1 VGRCEL
7 LGPSAIAPRRERDFT
22 GGTWFFSPPMTLHVA
37 LAVSALAASAAL
49 YLSRQSRV
57 LAVVALLASALEVAM
72 AFGALRLAL
81 PGIQLGLAL
90 GLALAIPG
98 LIAWL
103 RASAKL
109 AVSAAAVIAFAG
121 ALQVFVALNGRV

>member
-1 VGRCEL
+1 VQFG
-7 LGPSAIAPRRERDFT
+7 LG
-22 GGTWFFSPPMTLHVA
+22 
-37 LAVSALAASAAL
+37 
-49 YLSRQSRV
+49 
-57 LAVVALLASALEVAM
+57 
-72 AFGALRLAL
+72 
-81 PGIQLGLAL
+81 L

-98 LIAWL
+98 LVAWL

>member
-1 VGRCEL
+1 MRLVDEA
-7 LGPSAIAPRRERDFT
+7 SARRHERDFT
-22 GGTWFFSPPMTLHVA
+22 PGSWFSSSPMTLHVA
-37 LAVSALAASAAL
+37 LAVSALLASAAL
-49 YLSRQSRV
+49 YLSKQSRF
-57 LAVVALLASALEVAM
+57 LAVVALAASALEVAM

-81 PGIQLGLAL
+81 PGVQLGLGL

-98 LIAWL
+98 LVAWL